1 MLEKRI
7 TVWCLETACEALLVS
22 VLLIALSPPYG
33 PNPLGL
39 IKDLA
44 AGFFGALGFF
54 FTTGYLL
61 TTAIADAFWRRKRI
75 WVYPLIVSIL
85 FSVHLQI
92 LFLAAGGWTSTERLP
107 VQIVGPC
114 IAFGSTYV
122 GCSFLR
128 KPVASPN
135 TAGRS

>member
-33 PNPLGL
+33 PNPLSL

-75 WVYPLIVSIL
+75 WVYPLIVSML
-85 FSVHLQI
+85 FSVHFQI
-92 LFLAAGGWTSTERLP
+92 LFLAAGG
-107 VQIVGPC
+107 
-114 IAFGSTYV
+114 
-122 GCSFLR
+122 
-128 KPVASPN
+128 
-135 TAGRS
+135 